1 MKIFLLVLFTTFP
14 LFCYSTAQYP
24 KPQTPNELHQLFGKY
39 FSEKDLKGLGSL
51 FHQDAVFIVDAQ
63 GTQVK
68 GKDNITNILKG
79 YMSGDVEMIT
89 HDVSI
94 HENGEYAMIR
104 SDWEIPNVQ
113 KGMALEVM
121 KYVDNGW
128 LYIIDNPNGF

>member
-1 MKIFLLVLFTTFP
+1 MKILLLVIFTTFS
-14 LFCYSTAQYP
+14 LFSYSVEQYP
-24 KPQTPNELHQLFGKY
+24 KPQTPTELHQLFGKY
-39 FSEKDLKGLGSL
+39 FYEKDLKGLGTL
-51 FHQDAVFIVDAQ
+51 FHHDAIFIVDAQ

-68 GKDNITNILKG
+68 GKVNITNALKG
-79 YMSGDVEMIT
+79 YMNGDVEMIT
-89 HDVSI
+89 HNVSI
-94 HENGEYAMIR
+94 HVNGEYAMIR